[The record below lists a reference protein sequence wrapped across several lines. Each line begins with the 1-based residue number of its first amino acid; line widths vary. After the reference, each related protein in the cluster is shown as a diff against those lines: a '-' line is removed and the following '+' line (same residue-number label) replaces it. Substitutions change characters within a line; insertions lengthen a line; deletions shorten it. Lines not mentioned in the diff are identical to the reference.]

1 VKAIYVVDRSARGTD
16 AASRAS
22 LQEAFREEGQL
33 ALARAR
39 SIFSQSSSAQDYT
52 FDAALVATEDVGDDV
67 AHAIVREAARLKAD
81 AILMGTH
88 GQRGVARWML
98 GTVSGRVTELTEVP
112 VLLSRRRPLEA
123 IQNA

>member
-1 VKAIYVVDRSARGTD
+1 MKAIYVVDRSVRNGHRLACVASGSVPRGRAVGIGQGAQHVFAVLSTKD
-16 AASRAS
+16 FTFEAAIVPT
-22 LQEAFREEGQL
+22 EE
-33 ALARAR
+33 
-39 SIFSQSSSAQDYT
+39 
-52 FDAALVATEDVGDDV
+52 VADDV
-67 AHAIVREAARLKAD
+67 AHAIVREAARWRAD

-112 VLLSRRRPLEA
+112 VLLSRRRPFEA